1 MHKINEICGFIH
13 NDFVARTIMGT
24 FEIVDGSLVFPE
36 NANILDGQFFKIEN
50 SVLNDGIYQH
60 PEDKLNDERFT
71 GAVSL
76 LRIPPE
82 VIEIA
87 EEIKNWEQENVA
99 ALNSP
104 YQSESFGNYSFTKA
118 SGNTADGNAYSWR
131 EVFGN
136 RLAKYRKIG

>member
-1 MHKINEICGFIH
+1 MHKINEICNYLN
-13 NDFVARTIMGT
+13 NDFRCETHLGEFAIENGVLDLS
-24 FEIVDGSLVFPE
+24 EIE
-36 NANILDGQFFKIEN
+36 ILDGQFFKIEN

-60 PEDKLNDERFT
+60 PEDKLNDERFE

-99 ALNSP
+99 TLNSP
-104 YQSESFGNYSFTKA
+104 YQSESFGNYQYTKA
-118 SGNTADGNAYSWR
+118 SGNAADGSAYSWR

-136 RLAKYRKIG
+136 KLAKYRKIG